1 MSFFK
6 NFPFVSYNFGD
17 EINSAAFQNLTAYV
31 DIVDQFKD
39 DLSFYELYHIKDNER
54 PDNLSYQLY
63 GTQDYYWTFYL
74 LNDKLRQQG
83 WPLSESEI
91 FTLSKKYYPNTV
103 LSTNRSLHGKF
114 YVGDIVARE
123 PFSNPPFKAKILSKD
138 LDLGQII
145 VKPILEV
152 RSITLNSGGSGYTS
166 LPTITFSGGS
176 GSGAKAAAVIN
187 ASGNITSITVTEGGD
202 NYISAPTVTISSP
215 TDPSGNQA
223 TATAVLS
230 SNTAAFISETVRS
243 GIMSVSKGQR
253 EASQALGLKNN
264 LVLRLIVIPQALRVI
279 IPPLTSQYLNLTKN
293 SSLGIAIGYADLVHG
308 FGGISLNQ
316 TGKAI
321 EIMSMVMVTYLTI
334 SLTISLFMNI
344 YNKAVQF
351 KGNA

>member
-176 GSGAKAAAVIN
+176 GSGAKAAAVVN
-187 ASGNITSITVTEGGD
+187 SSGNITSITVTEGGD
-202 NYISAPTVTISSP
+202 NYVSAPTVTISSP

-230 SNTAAFISETVRS
+230 SNTIADNVDLFSVRGVSDTTQWSGASTSILRILSTSDQDQAIHHYEDTDGNYADLPILTDTGRGVDNETS
-243 GIMSVSKGQR
+243 GTS
-253 EASQALGLKNN
+253 GLTKIRNIDRLTNQNN
-264 LVLRLIVIPQALRVI
+264 DLRLIKIFTPEVVSQIHSEFQRLLR
-279 IPPLTSQYLNLTKN
+279 Q
-293 SSLGIAIGYADLVHG
+293 
-308 FGGISLNQ
+308 
-316 TGKAI
+316 
-321 EIMSMVMVTYLTI
+321 
-334 SLTISLFMNI
+334 
-344 YNKAVQF
+344 
-351 KGNA
+351 